1 MNIALNGVFPS
12 LHGGS
17 LEITLTVPLILIRI
31 LRKERKEIN
40 EVLFFP
46 DHTIDTF
53 DKQQI
58 GDKIFKVKPIK

>member
-1 MNIALNGVFPS
+1 MNTVVNGAFPS

-17 LEITLTVPLILIRI
+17 FEITLTVPLILIRI
-31 LRKERKEIN
+31 MRKKRKEIN

-58 GDKIFKVKPIK
+58 GDKIFKV